1 MNWLFPYRTHL
12 ENELKQ
18 QRADFET
25 RLAEKNLQIRVLRS
39 ELAAA
44 KAVQVEPPP
53 DSLAAAVRT
62 FQDKMSETTQGPQ
75 DWQGELNKLLKEEE
89 DGIRN
94 RGRIQEHEQST
105 DDGS

>member
-39 ELAAA
+39 ELAATKSA
-44 KAVQVEPPP
+44 ELPEQPVIPVHTPSPEEI
-53 DSLAAAVRT
+53 L
-62 FQDKMSETTQGPQ
+62 
-75 DWQGELNKLLKEEE
+75 DWQGQLNKLLQEEE

-94 RGRIQEHEQST
+94 RGRIQEHEQSA
-105 DDGS
+105 DDGA